1 MASPWNVRI
10 LPGAHR
16 QLRNLDEDVK
26 LEAFRAITELR
37 EDPLPF
43 DSTPMGGYGD
53 CYRVP
58 FSGGRY
64 RIVYRVKPRSKM
76 VIVGAVGRRDT
87 VYLGMLK
94 PGPKKP
100 G

>member
-1 MASPWNVRI
+1 MQI

-26 LEAFRAITELR
+26 LEALQTITELG

-43 DSTPMGGYGD
+43 DSIPMGGYGD

-64 RIVYRVKPRSKM
+64 RIVYRVKPRSRA
-76 VIVGAVGRRDT
+76 VLIGAVGPRET
-87 VYLGMLK
+87 VYLGMLS
-94 PGPKKP
+94 PGPKKL